1 MSAARPL
8 AGLLELDRAVHE
20 PARLAI
26 LTVLA
31 SANEAE
37 FRFLETATGLTPGN
51 LSSHTSRLEQVGYLK
66 VRKTFRGRVPV
77 TWLRITP
84 AGREALSGYWATLQ
98 RASAGQ
104 VASPPQTSKR
114 RSAK

>member
-1 MSAARPL
+1 MSVAGPL
-8 AGLLELDRAVHE
+8 QALLDLDRAVHE

-31 SANEAE
+31 SAEEAE

-51 LSSHTSRLEQVGYLK
+51 LSSHATRLEQAGYLK
-66 VRKTFRGRVPV
+66 VRKAFRGRVPV

-84 AGREALSGYWATLQ
+84 AGRAALSGYWATLQ
-98 RASAGQ
+98 RAA
-104 VASPPQTSKR
+104 VAVARPRQASSR
-114 RSAK
+114 RSEK

>member
-1 MSAARPL
+1 MTATRPL

-51 LSSHTSRLEQVGYLK
+51 LSSHSSRLELAGYLK

-84 AGREALSGYWATLQ
+84 AGRDALSNYWATLQ

-104 VASPPQTSKR
+104 VTSPPQTSKR
-114 RSAK
+114 SPSK